1 MSSVDPSPVAVSR
14 ILPEENVDGATA
26 DGSVEEHP
34 VVRHLSR
41 SMPLREAARRG
52 LFAHTA
58 TKLVLH
64 VLTIGSIAVLARLLS
79 PADYGLMALTAVFMG
94 FATILTDMGLGA
106 AVVQARRIDDRLLS
120 TAFWLNAV
128 LCLAVA
134 AVVAALAWPISWFF
148 GEPQLVGLTLVASL
162 SMLISVNT
170 VNVGLMRR
178 SLRFDIEG
186 TITIVSSVVTI
197 VATIALALAGAGA
210 YSLVVGPLAG
220 GVTTLVCTFC
230 TVRWSPGWCFDRT
243 AARTLWGFSRG
254 LTGFT
259 IINYWS
265 RNADRVII
273 GKLIDVTS
281 LGYYNRANQLATLP
295 TSQGVSTLGR
305 VFFPVLSRM
314 ADDVPRMARAWLMLV
329 RLSFLVGLPMGIGL
343 AIAADSLVVV
353 FLGPAWQPVVP
364 LLEVMSATIPFLLVG
379 VNMSPVYQAVG
390 RTDQLFRTGLITS
403 ILTIVFMLTGSYWG
417 VLGIVLA
424 GLIRCPITLGINAA
438 PVLKMLRLR
447 WRDVLAPLWRSAV
460 PGAAM
465 AAALVV
471 VEAVL
476 VAEAPPVT
484 LSVQVAVGCLVYG
497 SGAWFLNRALV
508 REALR
513 GRAG

>member
-1 MSSVDPSPVAVSR
+1 
-14 ILPEENVDGATA
+14 
-26 DGSVEEHP
+26 
-34 VVRHLSR
+34 
-41 SMPLREAARRG
+41 
-52 LFAHTA
+52 
-58 TKLVLH
+58 
-64 VLTIGSIAVLARLLS
+64 
-79 PADYGLMALTAVFMG
+79 
-94 FATILTDMGLGA
+94 
-106 AVVQARRIDDRLLS
+106 
-120 TAFWLNAV
+120 
-128 LCLAVA
+128 
-134 AVVAALAWPISWFF
+134 
-148 GEPQLVGLTLVASL
+148 
-162 SMLISVNT
+162 
-170 VNVGLMRR
+170 
-178 SLRFDIEG
+178 
-186 TITIVSSVVTI
+186 
-197 VATIALALAGAGA
+197 
-210 YSLVVGPLAG
+210 
-220 GVTTLVCTFC
+220 LVCTFC